1 MKAAVVLTYISSL
14 KKKST
19 NLLNPLIDFLINT
32 INNSHVIPPEKA
44 SACVENCVEV
54 VCIRARHTGV
64 LWRVT
69 KRGQTKSIPW
79 KCGRENTKNKK
90 MYKENHVMVNA
101 SYVIGCNSHKLAR
114 KL

>member
-54 VCIRARHTGV
+54 VCTCTTYGRIMEGDKKRAKQDLYPGSVGGKIQKQEDIKRIT
-64 LWRVT
+64 LW
-69 KRGQTKSIPW
+69 
-79 KCGRENTKNKK
+79 
-90 MYKENHVMVNA
+90 
-101 SYVIGCNSHKLAR
+101 
-114 KL
+114 